1 MMNWWKK
8 LILFRL
14 LVNKADYNTKIVE
27 IEKKITDHDKY
38 ITTPK
43 FNNWTKKNC
52 WKIKI
57 RKPSMQIDIAYFVKK
72 TDFSKTKKSYFK

>member
-1 MMNWWKK
+1 MTNWLKK

-43 FNNWTKKNC
+43 FNNSTKKNC
-52 WKIKI
+52 WKVKI
-57 RKPSMQIDIAYFVKK
+57 RKPSEQNWYCWFRKEER
-72 TDFSKTKKSYFK
+72 FFKN